1 MAGRLRHFQR
11 IIGEANKRGFGILS
25 TRKNLR
31 SGSRPKTEILRE
43 CSHTPYACFS
53 ITTPERKGGEGTD
66 VTKFEIV
73 WLKAQ
78 SLRRIESSNA
88 TNSLKLTDR
97 MEGFFGPKEKLIN
110 NTTIPQH
117 QIEAIARCLLPDIL
131 AFYESEEGQRE
142 FAEWKK
148 QGKAE
153 SQEIKAK

>member
-1 MAGRLRHFQR
+1 MKLACEIKFFQNSIMAGRLRHFQR

-97 MEGFFGPKEKLIN
+97 MEGFFGPKEKAN
-110 NTTIPQH
+110 QQHHHTTTSDRGHRP
-117 QIEAIARCLLPDIL
+117 LS
-131 AFYESEEGQRE
+131 FT
-142 FAEWKK
+142 
-148 QGKAE
+148 
-153 SQEIKAK
+153 